1 MTSLAFAVAVLGAPS
16 ISRSLRLLRV
26 PSKAYP
32 MMCVGSNGRSSRWL
46 LMWATPVASPMIL

>member
-26 PSKAYP
+26 PS
-32 MMCVGSNGRSSRWL
+32 
-46 LMWATPVASPMIL
+46 